1 MANQFES
8 QVVQLTNQ
16 FRSQYGLRP
25 LSWNSQLGT
34 AAQNHTLDMA
44 RMRRMSHSGS
54 DGSQV
59 GTRVQ
64 RVRYP
69 FRQVGENVAH
79 NQRTAQAVLSSW
91 MQSPGHRKN
100 ILNPNF
106 TEIGVGYYNGYW
118 TQVFGS
124 RR

>member
-1 MANQFES
+1 MNNQFAS

-34 AAQNHTLDMA
+34 AAQNHALDMA

-59 GTRVQ
+59 GNRVQ

-79 NQRTAQAVLSSW
+79 NQKTAKEVLSSW
-91 MQSPGHRKN
+91 MRSPGHREN

-106 TEIGVGYYNGYW
+106 SEIGVGYYNGYW
-118 TQVFGS
+118 TQVFGK
-124 RR
+124 R